1 VPNDGRVFLPPRLGH
16 IVREGVVNLAKTW
29 NSVLGSL
36 ELQLPRIEYNTWLR
50 RSELVHLDTQLAVVS
65 VATHMLREA
74 VETRYGAIIADQ
86 LKEILGYSLQV
97 TIVVGPYSHPVTPVT
112 PAADPDPVVTQVTS
126 TPAPSSSATSVL
138 PIITDEMVEAMQAA
152 LAKQATAHDES
163 DANAESTTALR
174 TEATTTEATLSP
186 DTATADADE
195 DLPSAVTKDET
206 SSTPIPAKSTPI
218 ETASTLRPIITSLSR
233 DEETPTQTDFFT
245 TATRGMLNPR
255 FTFDRFI
262 IGSSNRLASAACM
275 AVADNPA
282 QAYNPLFLYGG
293 VGLGKTHLLHAIGN
307 AALDRD
313 PEINVLYVS
322 SEKFTNDL
330 IESIRRQQTE
340 EFRIRY
346 RNIDILL
353 IDDIQFIAG
362 KDATQEEFFHTF
374 NTLHTVGKQVVMTS
388 DRPPKAILT
397 LEERLRSRF
406 EWGLIVDIQ
415 MPDYETRTAIL
426 RTKAEQMT
434 VDVPA
439 GVIDFLAQRI
449 QSNIRELEGSL
460 NRVVAYAKLNGT
472 AITVDSAAAAL
483 SDLLD
488 TGPKKR
494 ITGDSILRTVCE
506 YYGVDMRAVQGRGR
520 SRNIVGPRQVAM
532 YLLREETDASLVDI
546 GAMLGGRDHT
556 TIMYGCDKIAEEI
569 TTDNRLKQEINSIR
583 ERLYQ

>member
-1 VPNDGRVFLPPRLGH
+1 MN
-16 IVREGVVNLAKTW
+16 IAKTW
-29 NSVLGSL
+29 NSVLGAL
-36 ELQLPRIEYNTWLR
+36 EIQLPRVEYNTWLR
-50 RSELVHLDTQLAVVS
+50 RTELVHLDNTTAVVS
-65 VATHMLREA
+65 TATPMLREVVESRYSA
-74 VETRYGAIIADQ
+74 VIREQLRDII
-86 LKEILGYSLQV
+86 GYSVLV
-97 TIVVGPYSHPVTPVT
+97 RVIVGAYVPE
-112 PAADPDPVVTQVTS
+112 PVVVVAPEP
-126 TPAPSSSATSVL
+126 TPLVAVPFDSSITSVIPL
-138 PIITDEMVEAMQAA
+138 ITDEMLAA
-152 LAKQATAHDES
+152 LNIQVDDSTLVDASVTDVPAADVPAAEVPVTES
-163 DANAESTTALR
+163 SEVVDDTVVTSLISDSDDIPAVTPPTTPLVAVPVVVQPQLPLDPPKPKL
-174 TEATTTEATLSP
+174 TFGSLSP
-186 DTATADADE
+186 TIDADA
-195 DLPSAVTKDET
+195 
-206 SSTPIPAKSTPI
+206 
-218 ETASTLRPIITSLSR
+218 
-233 DEETPTQTDFFT
+233 PTQSDFFT
-245 TATRGMLNPR
+245 TATRGMLNQR

-275 AVADNPA
+275 AVADHPA

-307 AALDRD
+307 AALERD
-313 PEINVLYVS
+313 AEINVLYVS

-330 IESIRRQQTE
+330 INAIRRQQTE

-374 NTLHTVGKQVVMTS
+374 NTLHTAGKQIVLTS

-406 EWGLIVDIQ
+406 EWGLIVDVQ
-415 MPDYETRTAIL
+415 MPDYETRTAIM

-439 GVIDFLAQRI
+439 NVIEFLAQRI

-472 AITVDSAAAAL
+472 AISVESAQAAL

-488 TGPKKR
+488 TSRKKR
-494 ITGDSILRTVCE
+494 VTGDMILRAVCE
-506 YYGVDMRAVQGRGR
+506 FYGVDLRMLQGRGR

-532 YLLREETDASLVDI
+532 YLLREETDSSLVDI
-546 GAMLGGRDHT
+546 GTLIGGRDHT
-556 TIMYGCDKIAEEI
+556 TIMYGCDKIGEEI
-569 TTDNRLKQEINSIR
+569 VTDNRLKQEINTIR
-583 ERLYQ
+583 ERLYQG

>member
-1 VPNDGRVFLPPRLGH
+1 MPNDGRVFLPPRLGH
-16 IVREGVVNLAKTW
+16 IVREGVVNLARTW

-36 ELQLPRIEYNTWLR
+36 ELTLPRIEYNTWLR
-50 RSELVHLDTQLAVVS
+50 RSELVHLDSQLAVVS

-74 VETRYGAIIADQ
+74 VETRYGAMIADQ

-97 TIVVGPYSHPVTPVT
+97 SIVVGPYTHTTPDNTVAGDSVPPSPP
-112 PAADPDPVVTQVTS
+112 PASQ
-126 TPAPSSSATSVL
+126 SSSATSVL
-138 PIITDEMVEAMQAA
+138 PVITDEMVEAMHAELNKQAA
-152 LAKQATAHDES
+152 AH
-163 DANAESTTALR
+163 AA
-174 TEATTTEATLSP
+174 ATTDDATVAPPSDDATDALLSTDDDAP
-186 DTATADADE
+186 AVEDAAHTTTTTDTPKEHAT
-195 DLPSAVTKDET
+195 P
-206 SSTPIPAKSTPI
+206 KSPVV
-218 ETASTLRPIITSLSR
+218 ETASTLRPLISTLNR
-233 DEETPTQTDFFT
+233 DDDTPTQTDFFT

-275 AVADNPA
+275 AVADHPA

-439 GVIDFLAQRI
+439 NVIDFLAQRI

-488 TGPKKR
+488 TSHKKR
-494 ITGDSILRTVCE
+494 VTGDIILRTVCE

>member
-1 VPNDGRVFLPPRLGH
+1 
-16 IVREGVVNLAKTW
+16 VNIAKTW
-29 NSVLGSL
+29 NSVLGAL
-36 ELQLPRIEYNTWLR
+36 EIQLPRVEYNTWLR
-50 RSELVHLDTQLAVVS
+50 RTELVHLDNTTAVVS
-65 VATHMLREA
+65 TATPMLREVVESRYSA
-74 VETRYGAIIADQ
+74 VIREQLRDII
-86 LKEILGYSLQV
+86 GYSVLV
-97 TIVVGPYSHPVTPVT
+97 RVIVGAYVPE
-112 PAADPDPVVTQVTS
+112 PVVVA
-126 TPAPSSSATSVL
+126 TPEPIPPVAVPIDSSITSVIPL
-138 PIITDEMVEAMQAA
+138 ITDEMLAA
-152 LAKQATAHDES
+152 LNIQVDDGTPVES
-163 DANAESTTALR
+163 AVPEVPAAELPMAEVPVTESSAVVDDTVVTPQISDSDDVPVVTPPTTPLVAVPVVIQPQLPLDPPKPKL
-174 TEATTTEATLSP
+174 TFGSLSP
-186 DTATADADE
+186 TVDADA
-195 DLPSAVTKDET
+195 
-206 SSTPIPAKSTPI
+206 
-218 ETASTLRPIITSLSR
+218 
-233 DEETPTQTDFFT
+233 PTQSDFFT
-245 TATRGMLNPR
+245 TATRGMLNQR

-275 AVADNPA
+275 AVADHPA

-307 AALDRD
+307 AALERD
-313 PEINVLYVS
+313 AEINVLYVS

-330 IESIRRQQTE
+330 INAIRRQQTE

-374 NTLHTVGKQVVMTS
+374 NTLHTAGKQIVLTS

-415 MPDYETRTAIL
+415 MPDYETRTAIM

-439 GVIDFLAQRI
+439 NVIEFLAQRI

-472 AITVDSAAAAL
+472 AISVESAQAAL

-488 TGPKKR
+488 TSRKKR
-494 ITGDSILRTVCE
+494 VTGDMILRAVCE
-506 YYGVDMRAVQGRGR
+506 FYGVDLRMLQGRGR

-532 YLLREETDASLVDI
+532 YLLREETDSSLVDI
-546 GAMLGGRDHT
+546 GTLIGGRDHT
-556 TIMYGCDKIAEEI
+556 TIMYGCDKIGEEI
-569 TTDNRLKQEINSIR
+569 VTDNRLKQEINTIR
-583 ERLYQ
+583 ERLYQG

>member
-1 VPNDGRVFLPPRLGH
+1 
-16 IVREGVVNLAKTW
+16 VNIAKTW
-29 NSVLGSL
+29 NSVLGAL
-36 ELQLPRIEYNTWLR
+36 EIQLPRVEYNTWLR
-50 RSELVHLDTQLAVVS
+50 RTELVHLDNTTAVVS
-65 VATHMLREA
+65 TATPMLREVVESRYSA
-74 VETRYGAIIADQ
+74 VIREQLRDII
-86 LKEILGYSLQV
+86 GYSVLV
-97 TIVVGPYSHPVTPVT
+97 RVIVGAYVPE
-112 PAADPDPVVTQVTS
+112 PVVVVAPEP
-126 TPAPSSSATSVL
+126 TPLVAVPFDSSITSVIPL
-138 PIITDEMVEAMQAA
+138 ITDEMLAA
-152 LAKQATAHDES
+152 LNIQVDDGTLVDVSVTDVSVTDVPAADVPV
-163 DANAESTTALR
+163 
-174 TEATTTEATLSP
+174 TEASDVVDDTVVTSLISDSDDVAVVTPPTTPLVAVPVVVQPQLPLDPPKPKLTFGSLSP
-186 DTATADADE
+186 TIDADA
-195 DLPSAVTKDET
+195 
-206 SSTPIPAKSTPI
+206 
-218 ETASTLRPIITSLSR
+218 
-233 DEETPTQTDFFT
+233 PTQSDFFT
-245 TATRGMLNPR
+245 TATRGMLNQR

-275 AVADNPA
+275 AVADHPA

-307 AALDRD
+307 AALERD
-313 PEINVLYVS
+313 AEINVLYVS

-330 IESIRRQQTE
+330 INAIRRQQTE

-374 NTLHTVGKQVVMTS
+374 NTLHTAGKQIVLTS

-406 EWGLIVDIQ
+406 EWGLIVDVQ
-415 MPDYETRTAIL
+415 MPDYETRTAIM

-439 GVIDFLAQRI
+439 NVIEFLAQRI

-472 AITVDSAAAAL
+472 AISVESAQAAL

-488 TGPKKR
+488 TSRKKR
-494 ITGDSILRTVCE
+494 VTGDMILRAVCE
-506 YYGVDMRAVQGRGR
+506 FYGVDLRMLQGRGR

-532 YLLREETDASLVDI
+532 YLLREETDSSLVDI
-546 GAMLGGRDHT
+546 GTLIGGRDHT
-556 TIMYGCDKIAEEI
+556 TIMYGCDKIGEEI
-569 TTDNRLKQEINSIR
+569 ITDNRLKQEINTIR
-583 ERLYQ
+583 ERLYQG

>member
-1 VPNDGRVFLPPRLGH
+1 MN
-16 IVREGVVNLAKTW
+16 IAKTW
-29 NSVLGSL
+29 NSVLGAL
-36 ELQLPRIEYNTWLR
+36 EIQLPRVEYNTWLR
-50 RSELVHLDTQLAVVS
+50 RTELVHLDNTTAVVS
-65 VATHMLREA
+65 TATPMLREVVESRYSA
-74 VETRYGAIIADQ
+74 VIREQLRDII
-86 LKEILGYSLQV
+86 GYSVLV
-97 TIVVGPYSHPVTPVT
+97 RVIVGAYVPE
-112 PAADPDPVVTQVTS
+112 PVVVVAPEP
-126 TPAPSSSATSVL
+126 TPLVAVPIDSSITSVIPL
-138 PIITDEMVEAMQAA
+138 ITDEMLAA
-152 LAKQATAHDES
+152 LNIQVDDGTAVE
-163 DANAESTTALR
+163 
-174 TEATTTEATLSP
+174 
-186 DTATADADE
+186 
-195 DLPSAVTKDET
+195 SAVTDVPAADVPVTEASEVGDDT
-206 SSTPIPAKSTPI
+206 VVTALIGNSDDIPAVTPP
-218 ETASTLRPIITSLSR
+218 TTPLVAVPVVVQPQLPLDPPKPKLTFGSLSPTI
-233 DEETPTQTDFFT
+233 DADAPTQSDFFT
-245 TATRGMLNPR
+245 TATRGMLNQR

-275 AVADNPA
+275 AVADHPA

-307 AALDRD
+307 AALERD
-313 PEINVLYVS
+313 AEINVLYVS

-330 IESIRRQQTE
+330 INAIRRQQTE

-374 NTLHTVGKQVVMTS
+374 NTLHTAGKQIVLTS

-415 MPDYETRTAIL
+415 MPDYETRTAIM

-434 VDVPA
+434 VEVPA
-439 GVIDFLAQRI
+439 NVIEFLAQRI

-472 AITVDSAAAAL
+472 AISVESAQAAL

-488 TGPKKR
+488 TSRKKR
-494 ITGDSILRTVCE
+494 VTGDMILRAVCE
-506 YYGVDMRAVQGRGR
+506 FYGVDLRMLQGRGR

-532 YLLREETDASLVDI
+532 YLLREETDSSLVDI
-546 GAMLGGRDHT
+546 GTLIGGRDHT
-556 TIMYGCDKIAEEI
+556 TIMYGCDKIGEEI
-569 TTDNRLKQEINSIR
+569 VTDNRLKQEINTIR
-583 ERLYQ
+583 ERLYQG

>member
-1 VPNDGRVFLPPRLGH
+1 M
-16 IVREGVVNLAKTW
+16 NLAKTW
-29 NSVLGSL
+29 NSVLGAL
-36 ELQLPRIEYNTWLR
+36 EIQLPRVEYNTWLR
-50 RSELVHLDTQLAVVS
+50 RTELAHLDAHTAVVS
-65 VATHMLREA
+65 TTTPMLREA
-74 VETRYGAIIADQ
+74 VETRYSAMISEQLRDIIGYTVVVRVIIGPYVAEPAPVAESDAPAATGAITSVIPTISDDMVADTTQ
-86 LKEILGYSLQV
+86 SD
-97 TIVVGPYSHPVTPVT
+97 
-112 PAADPDPVVTQVTS
+112 PARD
-126 TPAPSSSATSVL
+126 TPAPTPNLSDRPDDTDTALLTVL
-138 PIITDEMVEAMQAA
+138 PPSEPVKPK
-152 LAKQATAHDES
+152 L
-163 DANAESTTALR
+163 
-174 TEATTTEATLSP
+174 TLS
-186 DTATADADE
+186 
-195 DLPSAVTKDET
+195 
-206 SSTPIPAKSTPI
+206 
-218 ETASTLRPIITSLSR
+218 SR
-233 DEETPTQTDFFT
+233 DSDTDDELPLQTDFFT

-307 AALDRD
+307 AALERD

-330 IESIRRQQTE
+330 INSIRRQQTE

-374 NTLHTVGKQVVMTS
+374 NTLHTAGKQIVLSS

-415 MPDYETRTAIL
+415 MPDYETRTAIM

-439 GVIDFLAQRI
+439 DVIEFLAQRI

-472 AITVDSAAAAL
+472 SITIESAQAAL

-488 TGPKKR
+488 TSRKKR
-494 ITGDSILRTVCE
+494 VTGDMILRAVCE
-506 YYGVDMRAVQGRGR
+506 FYGVDLRTLQGRGR

-532 YLLREETDASLVDI
+532 YLMREETDSSLVDI
-546 GAMLGGRDHT
+546 GALIGGRDHT
-556 TIMYGCDKIAEEI
+556 TIMYGCDKIGEEI
-569 TTDNRLKQEINSIR
+569 VTDTRLKQEINSIR
-583 ERLYQ
+583 ERLYQG

>member
-1 VPNDGRVFLPPRLGH
+1 M
-16 IVREGVVNLAKTW
+16 NLAKTW

-74 VETRYGAIIADQ
+74 VETRYGAMIADQ
-86 LKEILGYSLQV
+86 LKELLGYSLQV
-97 TIVVGPYSHPVTPVT
+97 NIVVGSYTHPVAPTKPVAEAETPVAIVT
-112 PAADPDPVVTQVTS
+112 P
-126 TPAPSSSATSVL
+126 TPSPSSAATSVL
-138 PIITDEMVEAMQAA
+138 PIITDEMIEAMHAQLDKQAA
-152 LAKQATAHDES
+152 SHNESLATDES
-163 DANAESTTALR
+163 ATPQGADDVDAEFVQASDTDAESHTT
-174 TEATTTEATLSP
+174 
-186 DTATADADE
+186 DVTADAADVPVV
-195 DLPSAVTKDET
+195 DKRA
-206 SSTPIPAKSTPI
+206 PI
-218 ETASTLRPIITSLSR
+218 ETASTLRPIISSLTR
-233 DEETPTQTDFFT
+233 DDDTPTQTDFFT

-494 ITGDSILRTVCE
+494 ITGDSILRMVCE

-556 TIMYGCDKIAEEI
+556 TIMYGCDKIAEEM

>member
-1 VPNDGRVFLPPRLGH
+1 MN
-16 IVREGVVNLAKTW
+16 IAKTW
-29 NSVLGSL
+29 NSVLGAL
-36 ELQLPRIEYNTWLR
+36 EIQLPRIEYNTWLR
-50 RSELVHLDTQLAVVS
+50 RTELVHLDNTIAVVTT
-65 VATHMLREA
+65 ATPMLREV
-74 VETRYGAIIADQ
+74 VESRYSAIIREQ
-86 LKEILGYSLQV
+86 LRDIIGYSVLVRVIVGAYVPESV
-97 TIVVGPYSHPVTPVT
+97 TVT
-112 PAADPDPVVTQVTS
+112 PATSIPVLAM
-126 TPAPSSSATSVL
+126 PIDSAITSVI
-138 PIITDEMVEAMQAA
+138 PVITDEMLAA
-152 LAKQATAHDES
+152 LNIQAHDNVADTASETAVAVDDDVGGVPIVS
-163 DANAESTTALR
+163 DGEDVVVLPSSTTPLS
-174 TEATTTEATLSP
+174 ATTPVVQPQVPLDPPKPKLTFGSLSP
-186 DTATADADE
+186 TPDNDA
-195 DLPSAVTKDET
+195 
-206 SSTPIPAKSTPI
+206 
-218 ETASTLRPIITSLSR
+218 
-233 DEETPTQTDFFT
+233 PTQSDFFT
-245 TATRGMLNPR
+245 TATRGMLNQR

-275 AVADNPA
+275 AVADHPA

-307 AALDRD
+307 AALERD
-313 PEINVLYVS
+313 AEINVLYVS

-330 IESIRRQQTE
+330 INAIRRQQTE

-374 NTLHTVGKQVVMTS
+374 NTLHTAGKQIVLTS

-406 EWGLIVDIQ
+406 EWGLIVDVQ
-415 MPDYETRTAIL
+415 MPDYETRTAIM

-439 GVIDFLAQRI
+439 NVIEFLAQRI

-472 AITVDSAAAAL
+472 AISVESAQAAL

-488 TGPKKR
+488 TSRKKR
-494 ITGDSILRTVCE
+494 VTGDMILRAVCE
-506 YYGVDMRAVQGRGR
+506 FYGVDLRMLQGRGR

-532 YLLREETDASLVDI
+532 YLLREETDSSLVDI
-546 GAMLGGRDHT
+546 GTLIGGRDHT
-556 TIMYGCDKIAEEI
+556 TIMYGCDKIGEEI
-569 TTDNRLKQEINSIR
+569 ITDNRLKQEINTIR
-583 ERLYQ
+583 ERLYQG

>member
-1 VPNDGRVFLPPRLGH
+1 
-16 IVREGVVNLAKTW
+16 VNIAKTW
-29 NSVLGSL
+29 NSVLGAL
-36 ELQLPRIEYNTWLR
+36 EIQLPRVEYNTWLR
-50 RSELVHLDTQLAVVS
+50 RTELVHLDNTTAVVS
-65 VATHMLREA
+65 TATPMLREVVESRYSA
-74 VETRYGAIIADQ
+74 VIREQLRDII
-86 LKEILGYSLQV
+86 GYSVLV
-97 TIVVGPYSHPVTPVT
+97 RVIVGAYVPE
-112 PAADPDPVVTQVTS
+112 PVVVVAPEP
-126 TPAPSSSATSVL
+126 TPLVAVPFDSSITSVIPL
-138 PIITDEMVEAMQAA
+138 ITDEMLAA
-152 LAKQATAHDES
+152 LNIQVDDGTLVDASVTDVPAAEVPVTES
-163 DANAESTTALR
+163 SEVVDDTVVTSLISDSVDIPAVTPPTTPLVAVPVVVQPQLPLDPPKPKL
-174 TEATTTEATLSP
+174 TFGSLSP
-186 DTATADADE
+186 TIDADA
-195 DLPSAVTKDET
+195 
-206 SSTPIPAKSTPI
+206 
-218 ETASTLRPIITSLSR
+218 
-233 DEETPTQTDFFT
+233 PTQSDFFT
-245 TATRGMLNPR
+245 TATRGMLNQR

-275 AVADNPA
+275 AVADHPA

-307 AALDRD
+307 AALERD
-313 PEINVLYVS
+313 AEINVLYVS

-330 IESIRRQQTE
+330 INAIRRQQTE

-374 NTLHTVGKQVVMTS
+374 NTLHTAGKQIVLTS

-406 EWGLIVDIQ
+406 EWGLIVDVQ
-415 MPDYETRTAIL
+415 MPDYETRTAIM

-439 GVIDFLAQRI
+439 NVIEFLAQRI

-472 AITVDSAAAAL
+472 AISVESAQAAL

-488 TGPKKR
+488 TSRKKR
-494 ITGDSILRTVCE
+494 VTGDMILRAVCE
-506 YYGVDMRAVQGRGR
+506 FYGVDLRMLQGRGR

-532 YLLREETDASLVDI
+532 YLLREETDSSLVDI
-546 GAMLGGRDHT
+546 GTLIGGRDHT
-556 TIMYGCDKIAEEI
+556 TIMYGCDKIGE
-569 TTDNRLKQEINSIR
+569 
-583 ERLYQ
+583 

>member
-1 VPNDGRVFLPPRLGH
+1 M
-16 IVREGVVNLAKTW
+16 
-29 NSVLGSL
+29 L
-36 ELQLPRIEYNTWLR
+36 EEQQGA
-50 RSELVHLDTQLAVVS
+50 DAVVPADDGDDAGS
-65 VATHMLREA
+65 EVASDAEHSNAA
-74 VETRYGAIIADQ
+74 VA
-86 LKEILGYSLQV
+86 
-97 TIVVGPYSHPVTPVT
+97 
-112 PAADPDPVVTQVTS
+112 PAAT
-126 TPAPSSSATSVL
+126 
-138 PIITDEMVEAMQAA
+138 
-152 LAKQATAHDES
+152 QATLPLEITKPKGTITARDS
-163 DANAESTTALR
+163 DGDDDV
-174 TEATTTEATLSP
+174 P
-186 DTATADADE
+186 QQ
-195 DLPSAVTKDET
+195 
-206 SSTPIPAKSTPI
+206 I
-218 ETASTLRPIITSLSR
+218 
-233 DEETPTQTDFFT
+233 DFFT

-307 AALDRD
+307 AALERD

-330 IESIRRQQTE
+330 INAIRRQQTE

-374 NTLHTVGKQVVMTS
+374 NTLHTAGKQIVLSS

-415 MPDYETRTAIL
+415 MPDYETRTAIM

-439 GVIDFLAQRI
+439 DVIEFLAQRI

-472 AITVDSAAAAL
+472 SITIESAQAAL

-488 TGPKKR
+488 TSRKKR
-494 ITGDSILRTVCE
+494 VTGDMILRAVCE
-506 YYGVDMRAVQGRGR
+506 FYGVDLRTLQGRGR

-546 GAMLGGRDHT
+546 GALIGGRDHT
-556 TIMYGCDKIAEEI
+556 TVMYGCDKIGEEI
-569 TTDNRLKQEINSIR
+569 ITDTRLKQEINSIR
-583 ERLYQ
+583 ERLYQG

>member
-1 VPNDGRVFLPPRLGH
+1 M
-16 IVREGVVNLAKTW
+16 NLAKTW

-50 RSELVHLDTQLAVVS
+50 RSELVYLDTQLAVVS

-74 VETRYGAIIADQ
+74 VETRYGAMIADQ

-97 TIVVGPYSHPVTPVT
+97 SIVVGPYTHPVAPATPV
-112 PAADPDPVVTQVTS
+112 ADPTPPVAPIIS
-126 TPAPSSSATSVL
+126 TPSPSSAATSVL
-138 PIITDEMVEAMQAA
+138 PIITDEMVEAMQAE
-152 LAKQATAHDES
+152 LAKQAAAHD
-163 DANAESTTALR
+163 AAEAE
-174 TEATTTEATLSP
+174 EA
-186 DTATADADE
+186 ATASSRVDHSHTDADRAIDGDTVADTPVGTVGDTDT
-195 DLPSAVTKDET
+195 DLPPSSESSEVTPPPVVSK
-206 SSTPIPAKSTPI
+206 PAPI
-218 ETASTLRPIITSLSR
+218 ETASTLRPIISSLTR
-233 DEETPTQTDFFT
+233 DDDTPTQTDFFT

-439 GVIDFLAQRI
+439 NVIDFLAQRI

>member
-1 VPNDGRVFLPPRLGH
+1 
-16 IVREGVVNLAKTW
+16 VNIAKTW
-29 NSVLGSL
+29 NSVLGAL
-36 ELQLPRIEYNTWLR
+36 EIQLPRVEYNTWLR
-50 RSELVHLDTQLAVVS
+50 RTELVHLDNTTAVVS
-65 VATHMLREA
+65 TATPMLREVVESRYSA
-74 VETRYGAIIADQ
+74 VIREQLRDII
-86 LKEILGYSLQV
+86 GYSVLV
-97 TIVVGPYSHPVTPVT
+97 RVIVGAYVPE
-112 PAADPDPVVTQVTS
+112 PVVVVAPEP
-126 TPAPSSSATSVL
+126 TPLVAVPFDSSITSVIPL
-138 PIITDEMVEAMQAA
+138 ITDEMLAA
-152 LAKQATAHDES
+152 LNIQVDDGTVV
-163 DANAESTTALR
+163 DASVTDVPAAEVPV
-174 TEATTTEATLSP
+174 TEASDVVDDTVVTSLISDSDDVAVVTPPTTPLVAVPVVVQPQLPLDPPKPKLTFGSLSP
-186 DTATADADE
+186 TIDADA
-195 DLPSAVTKDET
+195 
-206 SSTPIPAKSTPI
+206 
-218 ETASTLRPIITSLSR
+218 
-233 DEETPTQTDFFT
+233 PTQSDFFT
-245 TATRGMLNPR
+245 TATRGMLNQR

-275 AVADNPA
+275 AVADHPA

-307 AALDRD
+307 AALERD
-313 PEINVLYVS
+313 AEINVLYVS

-330 IESIRRQQTE
+330 INAIRRQQTE

-374 NTLHTVGKQVVMTS
+374 NTLHTAGKQIVLTS

-406 EWGLIVDIQ
+406 EWGLIVDVQ
-415 MPDYETRTAIL
+415 MPDYETRTAIM

-439 GVIDFLAQRI
+439 NVIEFLAQRI

-472 AITVDSAAAAL
+472 AISVESAQAAL

-488 TGPKKR
+488 TSRKKR
-494 ITGDSILRTVCE
+494 VTGDMILRAVCE
-506 YYGVDMRAVQGRGR
+506 FYGVDLRMLQGRGR

-532 YLLREETDASLVDI
+532 YLLREETDSSLVDI
-546 GAMLGGRDHT
+546 GTLIGGRDHT
-556 TIMYGCDKIAEEI
+556 TIMYGCDKIGEEI
-569 TTDNRLKQEINSIR
+569 VTDNRLKQEINTIR
-583 ERLYQ
+583 ERLYQG

>member
-1 VPNDGRVFLPPRLGH
+1 
-16 IVREGVVNLAKTW
+16 VNIAKTW
-29 NSVLGSL
+29 NSVLGAL
-36 ELQLPRIEYNTWLR
+36 EIQLPRVEYNTWLR
-50 RSELVHLDTQLAVVS
+50 RTELVHLDNTTAVVS
-65 VATHMLREA
+65 TATPMLREVVESRYSA
-74 VETRYGAIIADQ
+74 VIREQLRDII
-86 LKEILGYSLQV
+86 GYSVLV
-97 TIVVGPYSHPVTPVT
+97 RVIVGAYVPE
-112 PAADPDPVVTQVTS
+112 PVVVVAPEP
-126 TPAPSSSATSVL
+126 TPLVAVPFDSSITSVIPL
-138 PIITDEMVEAMQAA
+138 ITDEMLAA
-152 LAKQATAHDES
+152 LNIQVDDGTLV
-163 DANAESTTALR
+163 DASVTDVPAAEVPV
-174 TEATTTEATLSP
+174 TEASEVVDDTVVTSLISDSDDIPAVTPPTTPLVAVPVVVQPQLPLDPPKPKLTFGSLSP
-186 DTATADADE
+186 TIDADA
-195 DLPSAVTKDET
+195 
-206 SSTPIPAKSTPI
+206 
-218 ETASTLRPIITSLSR
+218 
-233 DEETPTQTDFFT
+233 PTQSDFFT
-245 TATRGMLNPR
+245 TATRGMLNQR

-275 AVADNPA
+275 AVADHPA

-307 AALDRD
+307 AALERD
-313 PEINVLYVS
+313 AEINVLYVS

-330 IESIRRQQTE
+330 INAIRRQQTE

-374 NTLHTVGKQVVMTS
+374 NTLHTAGKQIVLTS

-406 EWGLIVDIQ
+406 EWGLIVDVQ
-415 MPDYETRTAIL
+415 MPDYETRTAIM

-439 GVIDFLAQRI
+439 NVIEFLAQRI

-472 AITVDSAAAAL
+472 AISVESAQAAL

-488 TGPKKR
+488 TSRKKR
-494 ITGDSILRTVCE
+494 VTGDMILRAVCE
-506 YYGVDMRAVQGRGR
+506 FYGVDLRMLQGRGR

-532 YLLREETDASLVDI
+532 YLLREETDSSLVDI
-546 GAMLGGRDHT
+546 GTLIGGRDHT
-556 TIMYGCDKIAEEI
+556 TIMYGCDKIGEEI
-569 TTDNRLKQEINSIR
+569 VTDNRLKQEINTIR
-583 ERLYQ
+583 ERLYQG

>member
-1 VPNDGRVFLPPRLGH
+1 
-16 IVREGVVNLAKTW
+16 VNIAKTW
-29 NSVLGSL
+29 NSVLGAL
-36 ELQLPRIEYNTWLR
+36 EIQLPRVEYNTWLR
-50 RSELVHLDTQLAVVS
+50 RTELVHLDNTTAVVS
-65 VATHMLREA
+65 TTTPMLREVVESRYSA
-74 VETRYGAIIADQ
+74 VIREQLRDII
-86 LKEILGYSLQV
+86 GYSVLV
-97 TIVVGPYSHPVTPVT
+97 RVIVGAYVPE
-112 PAADPDPVVTQVTS
+112 PVVIA
-126 TPAPSSSATSVL
+126 TPEPILPVAVPIDSSITSVI
-138 PIITDEMVEAMQAA
+138 PQITDEMLAA
-152 LAKQATAHDES
+152 LNIQVDDDTLVESSSPEVPAGEVPAGEVPVGADDTVVTPLISDSDDVPVVTPPTTPLVALPVVIQPQLPLDPPKPKLTFGSLSPTTS
-163 DANAESTTALR
+163 DA
-174 TEATTTEATLSP
+174 
-186 DTATADADE
+186 DA
-195 DLPSAVTKDET
+195 
-206 SSTPIPAKSTPI
+206 
-218 ETASTLRPIITSLSR
+218 
-233 DEETPTQTDFFT
+233 PTQSDFFT
-245 TATRGMLNPR
+245 TATRGMLNQR

-275 AVADNPA
+275 AVADHPA

-307 AALDRD
+307 AALERD
-313 PEINVLYVS
+313 AEINVLYVS

-330 IESIRRQQTE
+330 INAIRRQQTE

-374 NTLHTVGKQVVMTS
+374 NTLHTAGKQIVLTS

-415 MPDYETRTAIL
+415 MPDYETRTAIM

-439 GVIDFLAQRI
+439 NVIEFLAQRI

-472 AITVDSAAAAL
+472 AISVESAQAAL

-488 TGPKKR
+488 TSRKKR
-494 ITGDSILRTVCE
+494 VTGDMILRAVCE
-506 YYGVDMRAVQGRGR
+506 FYGVDLRMLQGRGR

-532 YLLREETDASLVDI
+532 YLLREETDSSLVDI
-546 GAMLGGRDHT
+546 GTLIGGRDHT
-556 TIMYGCDKIAEEI
+556 TIMYGCDKIGEEI
-569 TTDNRLKQEINSIR
+569 VTDNRLKQEINTIR
-583 ERLYQ
+583 ERLYQG

>member
-1 VPNDGRVFLPPRLGH
+1 
-16 IVREGVVNLAKTW
+16 VNIAKTW
-29 NSVLGSL
+29 NSVLGAL
-36 ELQLPRIEYNTWLR
+36 EIQLPRVEYNTWLR
-50 RSELVHLDTQLAVVS
+50 RTELVHLDNTTAVVS
-65 VATHMLREA
+65 TATPMLREVVESRYSA
-74 VETRYGAIIADQ
+74 VIREQLRDII
-86 LKEILGYSLQV
+86 GYSVLV
-97 TIVVGPYSHPVTPVT
+97 RVIVGAYVPE
-112 PAADPDPVVTQVTS
+112 PVVVVVPEP
-126 TPAPSSSATSVL
+126 TPPVAVPIDSSITSVIPL
-138 PIITDEMVEAMQAA
+138 ITDEM
-152 LAKQATAHDES
+152 L
-163 DANAESTTALR
+163 
-174 TEATTTEATLSP
+174 ATLNIQVDDNAPVESSVP
-186 DTATADADE
+186 E
-195 DLPSAVTKDET
+195 SSAVEVSVPE
-206 SSTPIPAKSTPI
+206 SSAVVDDTVVTPLISDSDDVPVVIPPTTPLVALPVVI
-218 ETASTLRPIITSLSR
+218 QPQLPLDPPKPKLTFGSLSPTTS
-233 DEETPTQTDFFT
+233 DDDSPTQSDFFT
-245 TATRGMLNPR
+245 TATRGMLNQR

-275 AVADNPA
+275 AVADHPA

-307 AALDRD
+307 AALERD
-313 PEINVLYVS
+313 AEINVLYVS

-330 IESIRRQQTE
+330 INAIRRQQTE

-374 NTLHTVGKQVVMTS
+374 NTLHTAGKQIVLTS

-415 MPDYETRTAIL
+415 MPDYETRTAIM

-439 GVIDFLAQRI
+439 NVIEFLAQRI

-472 AITVDSAAAAL
+472 AISVESAQAAL

-488 TGPKKR
+488 TSRKKR
-494 ITGDSILRTVCE
+494 VTGDMILRAVCE
-506 YYGVDMRAVQGRGR
+506 FYGVDLRMLQGRGR

-532 YLLREETDASLVDI
+532 YLLREETDSSLVDI
-546 GAMLGGRDHT
+546 GTLIGGRDHT
-556 TIMYGCDKIAEEI
+556 TIMYGCDKIGEEI
-569 TTDNRLKQEINSIR
+569 VTDNRLKQEINTIR
-583 ERLYQ
+583 ERLYQG

>member
-1 VPNDGRVFLPPRLGH
+1 M
-16 IVREGVVNLAKTW
+16 NLAKTW

-74 VETRYGAIIADQ
+74 VETRYGAMIADQ

-97 TIVVGPYSHPVTPVT
+97 TIVVGPYTHPVDPVSTPVV
-112 PAADPDPVVTQVTS
+112 PAVSEVSVAPSPS
-126 TPAPSSSATSVL
+126 PSSSATSVL
-138 PIITDEMVEAMQAA
+138 PIITDEMLEAMQAE
-152 LAKQATAHDES
+152 LAKQAAAHNEAEATA
-163 DANAESTTALR
+163 DATMVPIAEPNSTEATRATESTTA
-174 TEATTTEATLSP
+174 EIDEDVPATV
-186 DTATADADE
+186 ADE
-195 DLPSAVTKDET
+195 DSPSAPDPVK
-206 SSTPIPAKSTPI
+206 PAPI
-218 ETASTLRPIITSLSR
+218 ETASTLRPIISSLSR
-233 DEETPTQTDFFT
+233 DDETPTQTDFFT

-439 GVIDFLAQRI
+439 SVIDFLAQRI

-494 ITGDSILRTVCE
+494 VTGDSILRTVCE

>member
-1 VPNDGRVFLPPRLGH
+1 
-16 IVREGVVNLAKTW
+16 
-29 NSVLGSL
+29 
-36 ELQLPRIEYNTWLR
+36 
-50 RSELVHLDTQLAVVS
+50 
-65 VATHMLREA
+65 MLRDA
-74 VETRYGAIIADQ
+74 VESRYRALIADQ
-86 LKEILGYSLQV
+86 LKDILGSSCRV
-97 TIVVGPYSHPVTPVT
+97 EVIVGAYVPPSVAVPVEDDST
-112 PAADPDPVVTQVTS
+112 TS
-126 TPAPSSSATSVL
+126 DSDAVESPPPTPAPTPAPTSAQTSVL
-138 PIITDEMVEAMQAA
+138 PIISDDMLAEYANQQAA
-152 LAKQATAHDES
+152 AVEDTDDQRITNPIIPANDDPVVPEVVVPSPKKSVQGAKVVITTVEDES
-163 DANAESTTALR
+163 PVQS
-174 TEATTTEATLSP
+174 
-186 DTATADADE
+186 
-195 DLPSAVTKDET
+195 
-206 SSTPIPAKSTPI
+206 
-218 ETASTLRPIITSLSR
+218 
-233 DEETPTQTDFFT
+233 DFFVT
-245 TATRGMLNPR
+245 TTRGMLNPR

-275 AVADNPA
+275 AVADHPA

-307 AALDRD
+307 AALERD
-313 PEINVLYVS
+313 AEINVLYVS

-330 IESIRRQQTE
+330 INAIRRQQTE

-374 NTLHTVGKQVVMTS
+374 NTLHTAGKQVVMTS

-426 RTKAEQMT
+426 RTKAEQLT

-439 GVIDFLAQRI
+439 NVIDFLAQRI

-460 NRVVAYAKLNGT
+460 NRVVAYAKLNET
-472 AITVDSAAAAL
+472 AVTIESAQAAL
-483 SDLLD
+483 SDWLD
-488 TGPKKR
+488 TSHKKR
-494 ITGDSILRTVCE
+494 VTPEMILRTVCE
-506 YYGVDMRAVQGRGR
+506 FYGVELRVVQGRGR

-556 TIMYGCDKIAEEI
+556 TVMYGCDKIAEEI
-569 TTDNRLKQEINSIR
+569 LTDNRLKQEINTIR
-583 ERLYQ
+583 ERLYQQGS

>member
-1 VPNDGRVFLPPRLGH
+1 MN
-16 IVREGVVNLAKTW
+16 IAKTW
-29 NSVLGSL
+29 NSVLGAL
-36 ELQLPRIEYNTWLR
+36 EIQLPRVEYNTWLR
-50 RSELVHLDTQLAVVS
+50 RTELVHLDNTTAVVS
-65 VATHMLREA
+65 TATPMLREVVESRYSA
-74 VETRYGAIIADQ
+74 VIREQLRDII
-86 LKEILGYSLQV
+86 GYSVLV
-97 TIVVGPYSHPVTPVT
+97 RVIVGAYVPE
-112 PAADPDPVVTQVTS
+112 PVVVVALE
-126 TPAPSSSATSVL
+126 PAPLIAVPFDSSITSVIPL
-138 PIITDEMVEAMQAA
+138 ITDEMLAA
-152 LAKQATAHDES
+152 LNIQVDDGTVV
-163 DANAESTTALR
+163 DAAVTDVPAADVPV
-174 TEATTTEATLSP
+174 TEASDVVDDTVVTSLISDSDDIAVVTPPTTPLVAVPVVVQPQLPLDPPKPKLTFGSLSP
-186 DTATADADE
+186 TIDADA
-195 DLPSAVTKDET
+195 
-206 SSTPIPAKSTPI
+206 
-218 ETASTLRPIITSLSR
+218 
-233 DEETPTQTDFFT
+233 PTQSDFFT
-245 TATRGMLNPR
+245 TATRGMLNQR

-275 AVADNPA
+275 AVADHPA

-307 AALDRD
+307 AALERD
-313 PEINVLYVS
+313 AEINVLYVS

-330 IESIRRQQTE
+330 INAIRRQQTE

-374 NTLHTVGKQVVMTS
+374 NTLHTAGKQIVLTS

-406 EWGLIVDIQ
+406 EWGLIVDVQ
-415 MPDYETRTAIL
+415 MPDYETRTAIM

-439 GVIDFLAQRI
+439 NVIEFLAQRI

-472 AITVDSAAAAL
+472 AISVESAQAAL

-488 TGPKKR
+488 TSRKKR
-494 ITGDSILRTVCE
+494 VTGDMILRAVCE
-506 YYGVDMRAVQGRGR
+506 FYGVDLRMLQGRGR

-532 YLLREETDASLVDI
+532 YLLREETDSSLVDI
-546 GAMLGGRDHT
+546 GTLIGGRDHT
-556 TIMYGCDKIAEEI
+556 TIMYGCDKIGEEI
-569 TTDNRLKQEINSIR
+569 ITDNRLKQEINTIR
-583 ERLYQ
+583 ERLYQG

>member
-1 VPNDGRVFLPPRLGH
+1 M
-16 IVREGVVNLAKTW
+16 NLAKTW

-50 RSELVHLDTQLAVVS
+50 RTELVHLTHDLAVVS
-65 VATHMLREA
+65 VTSTMLRDA
-74 VETRYGAIIADQ
+74 VESRYRALIADQ
-86 LKEILGYSLQV
+86 LKDILGSACRV
-97 TIVVGPYSHPVTPVT
+97 EVIVGAYVPPVAPV
-112 PAADPDPVVTQVTS
+112 PVVSDADEPTPLPASDEVVPAVPTPTATS
-126 TPAPSSSATSVL
+126 AQTSVL
-138 PIITDEMVEAMQAA
+138 PVISDEM
-152 LAKQATAHDES
+152 LAEYASQQATV
-163 DANAESTTALR
+163 
-174 TEATTTEATLSP
+174 
-186 DTATADADE
+186 DADDE
-195 DLPSAVTKDET
+195 AVT
-206 SSTPIPAKSTPI
+206 TPIIADERATN
-218 ETASTLRPIITSLSR
+218 PIIPANDDALVVPDVVVDPPKKVLQGAKVVITTLEDDS
-233 DEETPTQTDFFT
+233 PVQADFFVT
-245 TATRGMLNPR
+245 TTRGMLNPR

-275 AVADNPA
+275 AVADHPA

-307 AALDRD
+307 AALERD
-313 PEINVLYVS
+313 AEINVLYVS

-330 IESIRRQQTE
+330 INAIRRQQTE

-374 NTLHTVGKQVVMTS
+374 NTLHTAGKQVVMTS

-426 RTKAEQMT
+426 RTKAEQLT
-434 VDVPA
+434 VEVPA
-439 GVIDFLAQRI
+439 NVIDFLAQRI

-460 NRVVAYAKLNGT
+460 NRVVAYAKLNET
-472 AITVDSAAAAL
+472 AVTIESAQAAL

-488 TGPKKR
+488 TSHKKR
-494 ITGDSILRTVCE
+494 VTPEMILRTVCE
-506 YYGVDMRAVQGRGR
+506 FYGVELRVVQGRGR

-556 TIMYGCDKIAEEI
+556 TVMYGCDKIAEEI
-569 TTDNRLKQEINSIR
+569 LTDNRLKQEINTIR
-583 ERLYQ
+583 ERLYQQGS

>member
-1 VPNDGRVFLPPRLGH
+1 
-16 IVREGVVNLAKTW
+16 
-29 NSVLGSL
+29 
-36 ELQLPRIEYNTWLR
+36 
-50 RSELVHLDTQLAVVS
+50 
-65 VATHMLREA
+65 MLREA
-74 VETRYGAIIADQ
+74 VETRYGAMIADQ

-97 TIVVGPYSHPVTPVT
+97 TIVVGSYTHPSP
-112 PAADPDPVVTQVTS
+112 PKP
-126 TPAPSSSATSVL
+126 PAPAPESPVAVETPTPSPSSAATSVL
-138 PIITDEMVEAMQAA
+138 PIITDEMVEAMHAE
-152 LAKQATAHDES
+152 LAKQAAAHDAADEAAMAS
-163 DANAESTTALR
+163 SAAEASAERDHTVAQETT
-174 TEATTTEATLSP
+174 S
-186 DTATADADE
+186 DTATDAVADSDGVV
-195 DLPSAVTKDET
+195 DSSATAEPTET
-206 SSTPIPAKSTPI
+206 TPPAVPKPAPI
-218 ETASTLRPIITSLSR
+218 ETASTLRPIISSLTR
-233 DEETPTQTDFFT
+233 DDDTPTQTDFFT

-439 GVIDFLAQRI
+439 NVIDFLAQRI

>member
-1 VPNDGRVFLPPRLGH
+1 M
-16 IVREGVVNLAKTW
+16 NLAKTW

-36 ELQLPRIEYNTWLR
+36 ELTLPRIEYNTWLR

-74 VETRYGAIIADQ
+74 VETRYGAMIADQ

-97 TIVVGPYSHPVTPVT
+97 TIVVGPYTHPVAPVVNTEMQPSTVEVVT
-112 PAADPDPVVTQVTS
+112 P
-126 TPAPSSSATSVL
+126 TPSPSSAATSVL
-138 PIITDEMVEAMQAA
+138 PVITDEMVEAMHAE
-152 LAKQATAHDES
+152 LAKHATTHES
-163 DANAESTTALR
+163 DEMVDVTSATDDV
-174 TEATTTEATLSP
+174 ATTDGAQLSVGVDDDIP
-186 DTATADADE
+186 DDNVIAQ
-195 DLPSAVTKDET
+195 PSIIEESQST
-206 SSTPIPAKSTPI
+206 SSPTKPAAV
-218 ETASTLRPIITSLSR
+218 ETASTLRPLISTLNR
-233 DEETPTQTDFFT
+233 DDDTPTQTDFFT

-275 AVADNPA
+275 AVADHPA

-439 GVIDFLAQRI
+439 NVIDFLAQRI

-488 TGPKKR
+488 TSHKKR
-494 ITGDSILRTVCE
+494 VTGDIILRTVCE

>member
-1 VPNDGRVFLPPRLGH
+1 MN
-16 IVREGVVNLAKTW
+16 IAKTW
-29 NSVLGSL
+29 NSVLGAL
-36 ELQLPRIEYNTWLR
+36 EIQLPRVEYNTWLR
-50 RSELVHLDTQLAVVS
+50 RTELVHLDNTTAVVS
-65 VATHMLREA
+65 TATPMLREVVESRYSA
-74 VETRYGAIIADQ
+74 VIREQLRDII
-86 LKEILGYSLQV
+86 GYSVLV
-97 TIVVGPYSHPVTPVT
+97 RVIVGAYVPE
-112 PAADPDPVVTQVTS
+112 PVVVA
-126 TPAPSSSATSVL
+126 TPEPIPPVAVPIDSSITSVIPL
-138 PIITDEMVEAMQAA
+138 ITDEMLAA
-152 LAKQATAHDES
+152 LNIQVDDGTPVES
-163 DANAESTTALR
+163 AVPEVPAAELPMAEVPVTESSAVVDDTVVTPQISDSDDVPVVTPPTTPLVAVPVVIQPQLPLDPPKPKL
-174 TEATTTEATLSP
+174 TFGSLSP
-186 DTATADADE
+186 TVDTDA
-195 DLPSAVTKDET
+195 
-206 SSTPIPAKSTPI
+206 
-218 ETASTLRPIITSLSR
+218 
-233 DEETPTQTDFFT
+233 PTQSDFFT
-245 TATRGMLNPR
+245 TATRGMLNQR

-275 AVADNPA
+275 AVADHPA

-307 AALDRD
+307 AALERD
-313 PEINVLYVS
+313 AEINVLYVS

-330 IESIRRQQTE
+330 INAIRRQQTE

-374 NTLHTVGKQVVMTS
+374 NTLHTAGKQIVLTS

-415 MPDYETRTAIL
+415 MPDYETRTAIM

-439 GVIDFLAQRI
+439 NVIEFLAQRI

-472 AITVDSAAAAL
+472 AISVESAQAAL

-488 TGPKKR
+488 TSRKKR
-494 ITGDSILRTVCE
+494 VTGDMILRAVCE
-506 YYGVDMRAVQGRGR
+506 FYGVDLRMLQGRGR

-532 YLLREETDASLVDI
+532 YLLREETDSSLVDI
-546 GAMLGGRDHT
+546 GTLIGGRDHT
-556 TIMYGCDKIAEEI
+556 TIMYGCDKIGEEI
-569 TTDNRLKQEINSIR
+569 VTDNRLKQEINTIR
-583 ERLYQ
+583 ERIYQG

>member
-1 VPNDGRVFLPPRLGH
+1 MN
-16 IVREGVVNLAKTW
+16 IAKTW
-29 NSVLGSL
+29 NSVLGAL
-36 ELQLPRIEYNTWLR
+36 EIQLPRVEYNTWLR
-50 RSELVHLDTQLAVVS
+50 RTELVHLDNTTAVVS
-65 VATHMLREA
+65 TATPMLREVVESRYSA
-74 VETRYGAIIADQ
+74 VIREQLRDII
-86 LKEILGYSLQV
+86 GYSVLV
-97 TIVVGPYSHPVTPVT
+97 RVIVGAYVPE
-112 PAADPDPVVTQVTS
+112 PVVVVAPEP
-126 TPAPSSSATSVL
+126 TPLVAVPFDSSITSVIPL
-138 PIITDEMVEAMQAA
+138 ITDEMLAA
-152 LAKQATAHDES
+152 LNIQVDDGTLVDASVTDVPAAEVPVTES
-163 DANAESTTALR
+163 SEVVDDTVVTSLISDSDDIPAVTPPTTPLV
-174 TEATTTEATLSP
+174 TVPVVVQPQLPLDPPKPKLTFGSLSP
-186 DTATADADE
+186 TIDADA
-195 DLPSAVTKDET
+195 
-206 SSTPIPAKSTPI
+206 
-218 ETASTLRPIITSLSR
+218 
-233 DEETPTQTDFFT
+233 PTQSDFFT
-245 TATRGMLNPR
+245 TATRGMLNQR

-275 AVADNPA
+275 AVADHPA

-307 AALDRD
+307 AALERD
-313 PEINVLYVS
+313 AEINVLYVS

-330 IESIRRQQTE
+330 INAIRRQQTE

-374 NTLHTVGKQVVMTS
+374 NTLHTAGKQIVLTS

-406 EWGLIVDIQ
+406 EWGLIVDVQ
-415 MPDYETRTAIL
+415 MPDYETRTAIM

-439 GVIDFLAQRI
+439 NVIEFLAQRI

-472 AITVDSAAAAL
+472 AISVESAQAAL

-488 TGPKKR
+488 TSRKKR
-494 ITGDSILRTVCE
+494 VTGDMILRAVCE
-506 YYGVDMRAVQGRGR
+506 FYGVDLRMLQGRGR

-532 YLLREETDASLVDI
+532 YLLREETDSSLVDI
-546 GAMLGGRDHT
+546 GTLIGGRDHT
-556 TIMYGCDKIAEEI
+556 TIMYGCDKIGEEI
-569 TTDNRLKQEINSIR
+569 VTDNRLKQEINTIR
-583 ERLYQ
+583 ERLYQG

>member
-1 VPNDGRVFLPPRLGH
+1 
-16 IVREGVVNLAKTW
+16 VNLAKTW

-36 ELQLPRIEYNTWLR
+36 EIQLPRVEYNTWLR
-50 RSELVHLDTQLAVVS
+50 RTELVHLDAHTAVVS
-65 VATHMLREA
+65 TTTPMLREA
-74 VETRYGAIIADQ
+74 VESRYTAMIIEQLRDIIGYTVTVRVIIGPYVPPPEPATDGEIVRDGRGAITNVIP
-86 LKEILGYSLQV
+86 
-97 TIVVGPYSHPVTPVT
+97 TIS
-112 PAADPDPVVTQVTS
+112 
-126 TPAPSSSATSVL
+126 
-138 PIITDEMVEAMQAA
+138 DEMV
-152 LAKQATAHDES
+152 DEH
-163 DANAESTTALR
+163 A
-174 TEATTTEATLSP
+174 ATTTIASDNAGEPSDAAVVVAAVPASTQTTTVI
-186 DTATADADE
+186 DTPKSRDIKGGVSLRDADG
-195 DLPSAVTKDET
+195 DDET
-206 SSTPIPAKSTPI
+206 PQQI
-218 ETASTLRPIITSLSR
+218 
-233 DEETPTQTDFFT
+233 DFFT

-307 AALDRD
+307 AALERD

-330 IESIRRQQTE
+330 INAIRRQQTE

-374 NTLHTVGKQVVMTS
+374 NTLHTAGKQIVLSS

-415 MPDYETRTAIL
+415 MPDYETRTAIM

-439 GVIDFLAQRI
+439 DVIEFLAQRI

-472 AITVDSAAAAL
+472 SISIESAQAAL

-488 TGPKKR
+488 TSRKKR
-494 ITGDSILRTVCE
+494 VTGDMILRAVCE
-506 YYGVDMRAVQGRGR
+506 FYGVDLRTLQGRGR

-532 YLLREETDASLVDI
+532 YLLREETDSSLVDI
-546 GAMLGGRDHT
+546 GALIGGRDHT
-556 TIMYGCDKIAEEI
+556 TVMYGCDKIGEEI
-569 TTDNRLKQEINSIR
+569 ITDTRLKQEINSIR
-583 ERLYQ
+583 ERLYQG

>member
-1 VPNDGRVFLPPRLGH
+1 MN
-16 IVREGVVNLAKTW
+16 IAKTW
-29 NSVLGSL
+29 NSVLGAL
-36 ELQLPRIEYNTWLR
+36 EIQLPRVEYNTWLR
-50 RSELVHLDTQLAVVS
+50 RTELVHLDNTTAVVS
-65 VATHMLREA
+65 TATPMLREVVESRYSA
-74 VETRYGAIIADQ
+74 VIREQLRDIIGYSVLVRVIVGAYVPEPVAEVPPAPKPVIIAPID
-86 LKEILGYSLQV
+86 
-97 TIVVGPYSHPVTPVT
+97 
-112 PAADPDPVVTQVTS
+112 
-126 TPAPSSSATSVL
+126 SAITSVI
-138 PIITDEMVEAMQAA
+138 PVITDEMLAA
-152 LAKQATAHDES
+152 FNIQVDERVPADAS
-163 DANAESTTALR
+163 DAPVSDAPVSDAPVSDAPVSDAPVSDEDAVVVPSAKDSGDILVLTPPTTPLIAPPVVIQPQLPLDPPKPKL
-174 TEATTTEATLSP
+174 TFGSLSP
-186 DTATADADE
+186 TIDADA
-195 DLPSAVTKDET
+195 
-206 SSTPIPAKSTPI
+206 
-218 ETASTLRPIITSLSR
+218 
-233 DEETPTQTDFFT
+233 PTQSDFFT
-245 TATRGMLNPR
+245 TATRGMLNQR

-275 AVADNPA
+275 AVADHPA

-307 AALDRD
+307 AALERD
-313 PEINVLYVS
+313 AEINVLYVS

-330 IESIRRQQTE
+330 INAIRRQQTE

-374 NTLHTVGKQVVMTS
+374 NTLHTAGKQIVLTS

-415 MPDYETRTAIL
+415 MPDYETRTAIM

-439 GVIDFLAQRI
+439 NVIEFLAQRI

-472 AITVDSAAAAL
+472 AISVESAQAAL

-488 TGPKKR
+488 TSRKKR
-494 ITGDSILRTVCE
+494 VTGDMILRAVCE
-506 YYGVDMRAVQGRGR
+506 FYGVDLRMLQGRGR

-532 YLLREETDASLVDI
+532 YLLREETDSSLVDI
-546 GAMLGGRDHT
+546 GTLIGGRDHT
-556 TIMYGCDKIAEEI
+556 TIMYGCDKIGEEI
-569 TTDNRLKQEINSIR
+569 VTDNRLKQEINTIR
-583 ERLYQ
+583 ERLYQG

>member
-1 VPNDGRVFLPPRLGH
+1 MN
-16 IVREGVVNLAKTW
+16 IAKTW
-29 NSVLGSL
+29 NSVLGAL
-36 ELQLPRIEYNTWLR
+36 EIQLPRVEYNTWLR
-50 RSELVHLDTQLAVVS
+50 RTELVHLDNTTAVVS
-65 VATHMLREA
+65 TATPMLREVVESRYSA
-74 VETRYGAIIADQ
+74 VIREQLRDII
-86 LKEILGYSLQV
+86 GYSVLV
-97 TIVVGPYSHPVTPVT
+97 RVIVGAYVPE
-112 PAADPDPVVTQVTS
+112 PVVVV
-126 TPAPSSSATSVL
+126 APEPPPLVAVPIDSSITSVIPL
-138 PIITDEMVEAMQAA
+138 ITDEMLAA
-152 LAKQATAHDES
+152 LNIRVDDGTAVESSVTEVPAAEVPAVEVPATETSEVVDDTVVTPPIS
-163 DANAESTTALR
+163 DSDDVAVVTP
-174 TEATTTEATLSP
+174 ATTPLVAPPAVIQPQLPLDPPKPKLTFGSLSP
-186 DTATADADE
+186 TIDADA
-195 DLPSAVTKDET
+195 
-206 SSTPIPAKSTPI
+206 
-218 ETASTLRPIITSLSR
+218 
-233 DEETPTQTDFFT
+233 PTQSDFFT
-245 TATRGMLNPR
+245 TATRGMLNQR

-275 AVADNPA
+275 AVADHPA

-307 AALDRD
+307 AALERD
-313 PEINVLYVS
+313 AEINVLYVS

-330 IESIRRQQTE
+330 INAIRRQQTE

-374 NTLHTVGKQVVMTS
+374 NTLHTAGKQIVLTS

-406 EWGLIVDIQ
+406 EWGLIVDVQ
-415 MPDYETRTAIL
+415 MPDYETRTAIM

-439 GVIDFLAQRI
+439 NVIEFLAQRI

-472 AITVDSAAAAL
+472 AISVESAQAAL

-488 TGPKKR
+488 TSRKKR
-494 ITGDSILRTVCE
+494 VTGDMILRAVCE
-506 YYGVDMRAVQGRGR
+506 FYGVDLRMLQGRGR

-532 YLLREETDASLVDI
+532 YLLREETDSSLVDI
-546 GAMLGGRDHT
+546 GTLIGGRDHT
-556 TIMYGCDKIAEEI
+556 TIMYGCDKIGEEI
-569 TTDNRLKQEINSIR
+569 ITDNRLKQEINTIR
-583 ERLYQ
+583 ERLYQG

>member
-1 VPNDGRVFLPPRLGH
+1 MN
-16 IVREGVVNLAKTW
+16 IAKTW
-29 NSVLGSL
+29 NSVLGAL
-36 ELQLPRIEYNTWLR
+36 EIQLPRVEYNTWLR
-50 RSELVHLDTQLAVVS
+50 RTELVHLDNTTAVVS
-65 VATHMLREA
+65 TATPMLREVVESRYSA
-74 VETRYGAIIADQ
+74 VIREQLRDII
-86 LKEILGYSLQV
+86 GYSVLV
-97 TIVVGPYSHPVTPVT
+97 RVIVGAYVPE
-112 PAADPDPVVTQVTS
+112 PVVVA
-126 TPAPSSSATSVL
+126 TPEPIPPVAVPIDSSITSVIPL
-138 PIITDEMVEAMQAA
+138 ITDEMLAA
-152 LAKQATAHDES
+152 LNIQVDDGTPVES
-163 DANAESTTALR
+163 AVPEVPAAELPMAEVPVTESSAVVDDTVVTPQISDSDDVPVVTPPTTPLVAVPVVIQPQLPLDPPKPKL
-174 TEATTTEATLSP
+174 TFGSLSP
-186 DTATADADE
+186 TVDADA
-195 DLPSAVTKDET
+195 
-206 SSTPIPAKSTPI
+206 
-218 ETASTLRPIITSLSR
+218 
-233 DEETPTQTDFFT
+233 PTQSDFFT
-245 TATRGMLNPR
+245 TATRGMLNQR

-275 AVADNPA
+275 AVADHPA

-307 AALDRD
+307 AALERD
-313 PEINVLYVS
+313 AEINVLYVS

-330 IESIRRQQTE
+330 INAIRRQQTE

-374 NTLHTVGKQVVMTS
+374 NTLHTAGKQIVLTS

-415 MPDYETRTAIL
+415 MPDYETRTAIM

-439 GVIDFLAQRI
+439 NVIEFLAQRI

-472 AITVDSAAAAL
+472 AISVESAQAAL

-488 TGPKKR
+488 TSRKKR
-494 ITGDSILRTVCE
+494 VTGDMILRAVCE
-506 YYGVDMRAVQGRGR
+506 FYGVDLRMLQGRGR

-532 YLLREETDASLVDI
+532 YLLREETDSSLVDI
-546 GAMLGGRDHT
+546 GTLIGGRDHT
-556 TIMYGCDKIAEEI
+556 TIMYGCDKIGEEI
-569 TTDNRLKQEINSIR
+569 VTDNRLKQEINTIR
-583 ERLYQ
+583 ERLYQG

>member
-1 VPNDGRVFLPPRLGH
+1 M
-16 IVREGVVNLAKTW
+16 NLAKTW

-74 VETRYGAIIADQ
+74 VETRYGAMIADQ

-97 TIVVGPYSHPVTPVT
+97 TIVVGAYTHPSP
-112 PAADPDPVVTQVTS
+112 PKP
-126 TPAPSSSATSVL
+126 PAPAPESPVAVETPTPSPSSAATSVL
-138 PIITDEMVEAMQAA
+138 PIITDEMVEAMHAE
-152 LAKQATAHDES
+152 LAKQAAAHDAADEAAMASSAAEASAERDHTVAQETTS
-163 DANAESTTALR
+163 D
-174 TEATTTEATLSP
+174 TTTDAVADS
-186 DTATADADE
+186 DGVVDSSATAE
-195 DLPSAVTKDET
+195 PTETTPPAVPK
-206 SSTPIPAKSTPI
+206 PAPI
-218 ETASTLRPIITSLSR
+218 ETASTLRPIISSLTR
-233 DEETPTQTDFFT
+233 DDDTPTQTDFFT

-439 GVIDFLAQRI
+439 NVIDFLAQRI

>member
-1 VPNDGRVFLPPRLGH
+1 MN
-16 IVREGVVNLAKTW
+16 IAKTW
-29 NSVLGSL
+29 NSVLGAL
-36 ELQLPRIEYNTWLR
+36 EIQLPRVEYNTWLR
-50 RSELVHLDTQLAVVS
+50 RTELVHLDNTTAVVS
-65 VATHMLREA
+65 TATPMLREVVESRYSA
-74 VETRYGAIIADQ
+74 VIREQLRDII
-86 LKEILGYSLQV
+86 GYSVLV
-97 TIVVGPYSHPVTPVT
+97 RVIVGAYVPE
-112 PAADPDPVVTQVTS
+112 PVVVVAPEP
-126 TPAPSSSATSVL
+126 TPLVAVPFDSSITSVIPL
-138 PIITDEMVEAMQAA
+138 ITDEMLAA
-152 LAKQATAHDES
+152 LNIQVDDGTLVDASVTDVPAAEVTAVEVPV
-163 DANAESTTALR
+163 
-174 TEATTTEATLSP
+174 TEASDVVDDTVVTSLISDSDDVAVVTPPTTPLVAVPVVVQPQLPLDPPKPKLTFGSLSP
-186 DTATADADE
+186 TIDADA
-195 DLPSAVTKDET
+195 
-206 SSTPIPAKSTPI
+206 
-218 ETASTLRPIITSLSR
+218 
-233 DEETPTQTDFFT
+233 PTQSDFFT
-245 TATRGMLNPR
+245 TATRGMLNQR

-275 AVADNPA
+275 AVADHPA

-307 AALDRD
+307 AALERD
-313 PEINVLYVS
+313 AEINVLYVS

-330 IESIRRQQTE
+330 INAIRRQQTE

-374 NTLHTVGKQVVMTS
+374 NTLHTAGKQIVLTS

-406 EWGLIVDIQ
+406 EWGLIVDVQ
-415 MPDYETRTAIL
+415 MPDYETRTAIM

-439 GVIDFLAQRI
+439 NVIEFLAQRI

-472 AITVDSAAAAL
+472 AISVESAQAAL

-488 TGPKKR
+488 TSRKKR
-494 ITGDSILRTVCE
+494 VTSDMILRAVCE
-506 YYGVDMRAVQGRGR
+506 FYGVDLRMLQGRGR

-532 YLLREETDASLVDI
+532 YLLREETDSSLVDI
-546 GAMLGGRDHT
+546 GTLIGGRDHT
-556 TIMYGCDKIAEEI
+556 TIMYGCDKIGEEI
-569 TTDNRLKQEINSIR
+569 ITDNRLKQEINTIR
-583 ERLYQ
+583 ERLYQG

>member
-1 VPNDGRVFLPPRLGH
+1 MN
-16 IVREGVVNLAKTW
+16 IAKTW
-29 NSVLGSL
+29 NSVLGAL
-36 ELQLPRIEYNTWLR
+36 EIQLPRVEYNTWLR
-50 RSELVHLDTQLAVVS
+50 RTELVHLDNTTAVVS
-65 VATHMLREA
+65 TATPMLREVVESRYSA
-74 VETRYGAIIADQ
+74 VIREQLRDII
-86 LKEILGYSLQV
+86 GYSVLV
-97 TIVVGPYSHPVTPVT
+97 RVIVGAYVPE
-112 PAADPDPVVTQVTS
+112 PVVVA
-126 TPAPSSSATSVL
+126 TPELIPPVAVPIDSSITSVIPL
-138 PIITDEMVEAMQAA
+138 ITDEMLAA
-152 LAKQATAHDES
+152 LNIQVDDGTPVES
-163 DANAESTTALR
+163 AVPEVPAAELPMAEVPVTESSAVVDDTVVTPQISDSDDVPVVTPPTTPLVAVPVVIQPQLPLDPPKPKL
-174 TEATTTEATLSP
+174 TFGSLSP
-186 DTATADADE
+186 TVDADA
-195 DLPSAVTKDET
+195 
-206 SSTPIPAKSTPI
+206 
-218 ETASTLRPIITSLSR
+218 
-233 DEETPTQTDFFT
+233 PTQSDFFT
-245 TATRGMLNPR
+245 TATRGMLNQR

-275 AVADNPA
+275 AVADHPA

-307 AALDRD
+307 AALERD
-313 PEINVLYVS
+313 AEINVLYVS

-330 IESIRRQQTE
+330 INAIRRQQTE

-374 NTLHTVGKQVVMTS
+374 NTLHTAGKQIVLTS

-415 MPDYETRTAIL
+415 MPDYETRTAIM

-439 GVIDFLAQRI
+439 NVIEFLAQRI

-472 AITVDSAAAAL
+472 AISVESAQAAL

-488 TGPKKR
+488 TSRKKR
-494 ITGDSILRTVCE
+494 VTGDMILRAVCE
-506 YYGVDMRAVQGRGR
+506 FYGVDLRMLQGRGR

-532 YLLREETDASLVDI
+532 YLLREETDSSLVDI
-546 GAMLGGRDHT
+546 GTLIGGRDHT
-556 TIMYGCDKIAEEI
+556 TIMYGCDKIGEEI
-569 TTDNRLKQEINSIR
+569 VTDNRLKQEINTIR
-583 ERLYQ
+583 ERLYQG

>member
-1 VPNDGRVFLPPRLGH
+1 M
-16 IVREGVVNLAKTW
+16 NLAKTW

-36 ELQLPRIEYNTWLR
+36 ELTLPRIEYNTWLR
-50 RSELVHLDTQLAVVS
+50 RSELVHLDTQTAVVS

-74 VETRYGAIIADQ
+74 VETRYAAMIADQ
-86 LKEILGYSLQV
+86 LKEILGYSLRVQ
-97 TIVVGPYSHPVTPVT
+97 IVVGSYTPPTPPTPPV
-112 PAADPDPVVTQVTS
+112 AEPVVTP
-126 TPAPSSSATSVL
+126 TPPAQSSAATSVL
-138 PIITDEMVEAMQAA
+138 PVITDEMVEAMQAE
-152 LAKQATAHDES
+152 LARQAATASDDAS
-163 DANAESTTALR
+163 DAGDAGDAGD
-174 TEATTTEATLSP
+174 ATIITD
-186 DTATADADE
+186 DTAGVREESPPA
-195 DLPSAVTKDET
+195 PSVMQEQ
-206 SSTPIPAKSTPI
+206 SSEVSPVKPA
-218 ETASTLRPIITSLSR
+218 ETASTLRTFASTLSR
-233 DEETPTQTDFFT
+233 DEDTPTQADFFT

-275 AVADNPA
+275 AVADHPA

-472 AITVDSAAAAL
+472 PITVDSAAAAL

-488 TGPKKR
+488 NSHKKR
-494 ITGDSILRTVCE
+494 VTSDSILRTVCE

>member
-1 VPNDGRVFLPPRLGH
+1 MN
-16 IVREGVVNLAKTW
+16 IAKTW
-29 NSVLGSL
+29 NSVLGAL
-36 ELQLPRIEYNTWLR
+36 EIQLPRVEYNTWLR
-50 RSELVHLDTQLAVVS
+50 RTELVHLDNTTAVVS
-65 VATHMLREA
+65 TTTPMLREVVESRYSA
-74 VETRYGAIIADQ
+74 VIREQLRDII
-86 LKEILGYSLQV
+86 GYSVLV
-97 TIVVGPYSHPVTPVT
+97 RVIVGAYVPE
-112 PAADPDPVVTQVTS
+112 PVVIA
-126 TPAPSSSATSVL
+126 TPEPILPVAVPIDSSITSVI
-138 PIITDEMVEAMQAA
+138 PQITDEMLAA
-152 LAKQATAHDES
+152 LNIQVDDDTLVESSSPEVPAGEVPAGEVPVGADDTVVTPLISDSDDVPVVTPPTTPLVALPVVIQPQLPLDPPKPKLTFGSLSPTTS
-163 DANAESTTALR
+163 DA
-174 TEATTTEATLSP
+174 
-186 DTATADADE
+186 DA
-195 DLPSAVTKDET
+195 
-206 SSTPIPAKSTPI
+206 
-218 ETASTLRPIITSLSR
+218 
-233 DEETPTQTDFFT
+233 PTQSDFFT
-245 TATRGMLNPR
+245 TATRGMLNQR

-275 AVADNPA
+275 AVADHPA

-307 AALDRD
+307 AALERD
-313 PEINVLYVS
+313 AEINVLYVS

-330 IESIRRQQTE
+330 INAIRRQQTE

-374 NTLHTVGKQVVMTS
+374 NTLHTAGKQIVLTS

-415 MPDYETRTAIL
+415 MPDYETRTAIM

-439 GVIDFLAQRI
+439 NVIEFLAQRI

-472 AITVDSAAAAL
+472 AISVESAQAAL

-488 TGPKKR
+488 TSRKKR
-494 ITGDSILRTVCE
+494 VTGDMILRAVCE
-506 YYGVDMRAVQGRGR
+506 FYGVDLRMLQGRGR

-532 YLLREETDASLVDI
+532 YLLREETDSSLVDI
-546 GAMLGGRDHT
+546 GTLIGGRDHT
-556 TIMYGCDKIAEEI
+556 TIMYGCDKIGEEI
-569 TTDNRLKQEINSIR
+569 VTDNRLKQEINTIR
-583 ERLYQ
+583 ERLYQG

>member
-1 VPNDGRVFLPPRLGH
+1 M
-16 IVREGVVNLAKTW
+16 NLAKTW

-36 ELQLPRIEYNTWLR
+36 ELTLPRIEYNTWLR

-74 VETRYGAIIADQ
+74 VETRYGAMIADQ

-97 TIVVGPYSHPVTPVT
+97 NIVVGPYTHPVAP
-112 PAADPDPVVTQVTS
+112 PVVEDHPKPVNAA
-126 TPAPSSSATSVL
+126 PAHSVDSSATSVL
-138 PIITDEMVEAMQAA
+138 PVITDEMLEAMQAELNKHA
-152 LAKQATAHDES
+152 DQHDDVPVTNES
-163 DANAESTTALR
+163 QNSDGVSSLPVDDVSVQNDSVIEGTHTPDVVST
-174 TEATTTEATLSP
+174 P
-186 DTATADADE
+186 DTSVDVPE
-195 DLPSAVTKDET
+195 VVLPPK
-206 SSTPIPAKSTPI
+206 PTPI
-218 ETASTLRPIITSLSR
+218 ETASTLRPIVSSLSR
-233 DEETPTQTDFFT
+233 DDETPTQADFFT

-275 AVADNPA
+275 AVADHPA

-439 GVIDFLAQRI
+439 NVIDFLAQRI

-506 YYGVDMRAVQGRGR
+506 YYGVDIRAVQGRGR

>member
-1 VPNDGRVFLPPRLGH
+1 M
-16 IVREGVVNLAKTW
+16 NLAKTW

-36 ELQLPRIEYNTWLR
+36 EIQLPRVEYNTWLR
-50 RSELVHLDTQLAVVS
+50 RTELVHLDTQTAVVS
-65 VATHMLREA
+65 TTTPMLREA
-74 VETRYGAIIADQ
+74 VETRYSAMIREQLRDIIGYAVAVRVIIGPYVPEPAPLVDAPSPTGAITSVIPTISDDMVEDTSTVTADDTGTA
-86 LKEILGYSLQV
+86 I
-97 TIVVGPYSHPVTPVT
+97 TDPVSDPPADAPAHAT
-112 PAADPDPVVTQVTS
+112 PATQITMAFESAKPKVT
-126 TPAPSSSATSVL
+126 
-138 PIITDEMVEAMQAA
+138 
-152 LAKQATAHDES
+152 
-163 DANAESTTALR
+163 
-174 TEATTTEATLSP
+174 
-186 DTATADADE
+186 
-195 DLPSAVTKDET
+195 AVT
-206 SSTPIPAKSTPI
+206 
-218 ETASTLRPIITSLSR
+218 R
-233 DEETPTQTDFFT
+233 DAEPDDDAPQQTDFFT

-307 AALDRD
+307 AALERD

-330 IESIRRQQTE
+330 INAIRRQQTE

-374 NTLHTVGKQVVMTS
+374 NTLHTAGKQIVLSS

-415 MPDYETRTAIL
+415 MPDYETRTAIM

-434 VDVPA
+434 VDVPSD
-439 GVIDFLAQRI
+439 VIEFLAQRI

-472 AITVDSAAAAL
+472 SITIESAQAAL

-488 TGPKKR
+488 TSRKKR
-494 ITGDSILRTVCE
+494 VTSDMILRAVCE
-506 YYGVDMRAVQGRGR
+506 FYGVDLRTLQGRGR

-546 GAMLGGRDHT
+546 GALIGGRDHT
-556 TIMYGCDKIAEEI
+556 TVMYGCDKIGEEI
-569 TTDNRLKQEINSIR
+569 VTDTRLKQEINSIR
-583 ERLYQ
+583 ERLYQG

>member
-1 VPNDGRVFLPPRLGH
+1 MN
-16 IVREGVVNLAKTW
+16 IAKTW
-29 NSVLGSL
+29 NSVLGAL
-36 ELQLPRIEYNTWLR
+36 EIQLPRVEYNTWLR
-50 RSELVHLDTQLAVVS
+50 RTELVHLDNTTAVVS
-65 VATHMLREA
+65 AATPMLREVVESRYSA
-74 VETRYGAIIADQ
+74 VIREQLRDII
-86 LKEILGYSLQV
+86 GYSVLV
-97 TIVVGPYSHPVTPVT
+97 RVIVGAYVPE
-112 PAADPDPVVTQVTS
+112 PVVVVAPEP
-126 TPAPSSSATSVL
+126 TPLVAVPFDSSITSVIPL
-138 PIITDEMVEAMQAA
+138 ITDEMLAA
-152 LAKQATAHDES
+152 LNIQVDDGTLVDASVTDVPAADVTAVEVPV
-163 DANAESTTALR
+163 
-174 TEATTTEATLSP
+174 TEASDVVDDTVVTSLISDSDDVAVVTPPTTPLVAVPVVVQPQLPLDPPKPKLTFGSLSP
-186 DTATADADE
+186 TIDADA
-195 DLPSAVTKDET
+195 
-206 SSTPIPAKSTPI
+206 
-218 ETASTLRPIITSLSR
+218 
-233 DEETPTQTDFFT
+233 PTQSDFFT
-245 TATRGMLNPR
+245 TATRGMLNQR

-275 AVADNPA
+275 AVADHPA

-307 AALDRD
+307 AALERD
-313 PEINVLYVS
+313 AEINVLYVS

-330 IESIRRQQTE
+330 INAIRRQQTE

-374 NTLHTVGKQVVMTS
+374 NTLHTAGKQIVLTS

-406 EWGLIVDIQ
+406 EWGLIVDVQ
-415 MPDYETRTAIL
+415 MPDYETRTAIM

-439 GVIDFLAQRI
+439 NVIEFLAQRI

-472 AITVDSAAAAL
+472 AISVESAQAAL

-488 TGPKKR
+488 TSRKKR
-494 ITGDSILRTVCE
+494 VTGDMILRAVCE
-506 YYGVDMRAVQGRGR
+506 FYGVDLRMLQGRGR

-532 YLLREETDASLVDI
+532 YLLREETDSSLVDI
-546 GAMLGGRDHT
+546 GTLIGGRDHT
-556 TIMYGCDKIAEEI
+556 TIMYGCDKIGEEI
-569 TTDNRLKQEINSIR
+569 ITDNRLKQEINTIR
-583 ERLYQ
+583 ERLYQG

>member
-1 VPNDGRVFLPPRLGH
+1 MN
-16 IVREGVVNLAKTW
+16 IAKTW
-29 NSVLGSL
+29 NSVLGAL
-36 ELQLPRIEYNTWLR
+36 EIQLPRVEYNTWLR
-50 RSELVHLDTQLAVVS
+50 RTELVHLDNTTAVVS
-65 VATHMLREA
+65 TATPMLREVVESRYSA
-74 VETRYGAIIADQ
+74 VIREQLRDII
-86 LKEILGYSLQV
+86 GYSVLV
-97 TIVVGPYSHPVTPVT
+97 RVIVGAYVPE
-112 PAADPDPVVTQVTS
+112 PVVVV
-126 TPAPSSSATSVL
+126 APEPPPLVAVPFDSSITSVIPL
-138 PIITDEMVEAMQAA
+138 ITDEMLAA
-152 LAKQATAHDES
+152 LNIQVDDGTLVDASVTDVPAAEVTAVEVPV
-163 DANAESTTALR
+163 
-174 TEATTTEATLSP
+174 TEASDVVDDTVVTSLISDSDDVAVVTPPTTPLVAVPVVVQPQLPLDPPKPKLTFGSLSP
-186 DTATADADE
+186 TIDADA
-195 DLPSAVTKDET
+195 
-206 SSTPIPAKSTPI
+206 
-218 ETASTLRPIITSLSR
+218 
-233 DEETPTQTDFFT
+233 PTQSDFFT
-245 TATRGMLNPR
+245 TATRGMLNQR

-275 AVADNPA
+275 AVADHPA

-307 AALDRD
+307 AALERD
-313 PEINVLYVS
+313 AEINVLYVS

-330 IESIRRQQTE
+330 INAIRRQQTE

-374 NTLHTVGKQVVMTS
+374 NTLHTAGKQIVLTS

-406 EWGLIVDIQ
+406 EWGLIVDVQ
-415 MPDYETRTAIL
+415 MPDYETRTAIM

-439 GVIDFLAQRI
+439 NVIEFLAQRI

-472 AITVDSAAAAL
+472 AISVESAQAAL

-488 TGPKKR
+488 TSRKKR
-494 ITGDSILRTVCE
+494 VTGDMILRAVCE
-506 YYGVDMRAVQGRGR
+506 FYGVDLRMLQGRGR

-532 YLLREETDASLVDI
+532 YLLREETDSSLVDI
-546 GAMLGGRDHT
+546 GTLIGGRDHT
-556 TIMYGCDKIAEEI
+556 TIMYGCDKIGEEI
-569 TTDNRLKQEINSIR
+569 ITDNRLKQEINTIR
-583 ERLYQ
+583 ERLYQG